1 MKLTRNE
8 EIGIVYATECGIW
21 KSPKSF
27 LALVGGDADG
37 IRVEAC
43 QPERKPAVFVTPDG
57 SVCDFI
63 HVSSETRARLRRLR
77 EGVVKCAHWI

>member
-8 EIGIVYATECGIW
+8 EIGIVYATELGIF

-37 IRVEAC
+37 IRVESRK
-43 QPERKPAVFVTPDG
+43 PERKRGPAVFVTPDG
-57 SVCDFI
+57 SVCDSV

-77 EGVVKCAHWI
+77 EGVTKC